1 MRQHRSVACPESDA
15 ASAQGNLRSGLTGI
29 DVAATPA
36 TERAAS
42 CVSARRSALDCDL
55 AWRARDDFG
64 RTGVVAHESSHT
76 DRAPSILDL
85 WSPEGRS
92 VLDPDHDAEPCR
104 VWVRAAD
111 VEKCGRAITRRSE
124 LRAGHSPDESRNAP
138 LKGDSLLPTDGAVA
152 RHRCRSEDERAG
164 GRGAGGDYTRG
175 DSSGNHPDGEE
186 GSFQGRSF
194 RRRGVMLT
202 LVHSQGEVNVRLAGS
217 GLVTADLVP
226 ELAHPPIRV
235 GRTAASFAR
244 FAATS
249 STVGRARSSRRLSPT
264 FGGSSDRE
272 RTRNRGRRR
281 HLASSVQD
289 DTRERSRDYEA

>member
-202 LVHSQGEVNVRLAGS
+202 LVHSQGEVNVRLAGQ
-217 GLVTADLVP
+217 V
-226 ELAHPPIRV
+226 
-235 GRTAASFAR
+235 
-244 FAATS
+244 
-249 STVGRARSSRRLSPT
+249 
-264 FGGSSDRE
+264 
-272 RTRNRGRRR
+272 
-281 HLASSVQD
+281 
-289 DTRERSRDYEA
+289 